1 MYDRKR
7 EEWLHDTEHAVSLFG
22 ETIMLGELWCRQDDT
37 HVQLKEMNDIV
48 AMQFTGLLDKNG
60 KEIYDGDI
68 LKVRKEL
75 VGMFPVNDL
84 ENDFN
89 IVCKYRGASFYP
101 LELVGEN
108 SVEIIGNIY
117 QNNDLLK

>member
-1 MYDRKR
+1 MFDVQSMDWKNDVC
-7 EEWLHDTEHAVSLFG
+7 WVVKPQGHSIVSPIL
-22 ETIMLGELWCRQDDT
+22 
-37 HVQLKEMNDIV
+37 
-48 AMQFTGLLDKNG
+48 MQFTGLLDKNG
-60 KEIYDGDI
+60 KEIYEGDI